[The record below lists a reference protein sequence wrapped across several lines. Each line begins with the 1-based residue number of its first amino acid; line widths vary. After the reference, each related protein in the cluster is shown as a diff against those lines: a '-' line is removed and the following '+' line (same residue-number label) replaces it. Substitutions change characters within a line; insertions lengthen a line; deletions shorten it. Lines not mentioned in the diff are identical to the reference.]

1 MLKDYIVWYN
11 CWNFLLCILKWG
23 FFCLIGFEC
32 LIGIGI
38 IYIEVEDVNDNVLM
52 FDWSFIYVGYV

>member
-1 MLKDYIVWYN
+1 M
-11 CWNFLLCILKWG
+11 
-23 FFCLIGFEC
+23 FFCLIGFEW